1 MRAEAGKGSVLLD
14 RSRGVNYPP
23 SFRTLGEAG
32 GIFLRRDCKSSLN
45 LFYVFATAGEFS
57 LEPPLLAEL
66 LAFFILEDEDA
77 SE

>member
-1 MRAEAGKGSVLLD
+1 M
-14 RSRGVNYPP
+14 
-23 SFRTLGEAG
+23 
-32 GIFLRRDCKSSLN
+32 N

-77 SE
+77 SEWKTLLVDTLDALLVSYNYMGGKFLPLGTGLIAVNSFTIFY